1 MFSAERYVHIV
12 ASDDD
17 LLSLFDELAV
27 HNSGNHSRLAAAPA
41 YSLDFFYL
49 VCIYEHIIG
58 AFKQL
63 VPEVVFQAVCQN
75 RHFTAVDDLDQFLNM
90 MFFEELTFIYQDTVD
105 LPLLVFPEI
114 KAEDVGVVLDDE
126 SFSLHSYPG
135 GYEAY
140 AVSVVD

>member
-1 MFSAERYVHIV
+1 MLAAQRHIHIV
-12 ASDDD
+12 ASYHY
-17 LLSLFDELAV
+17 LLSLFDDSSV
-27 HNSGNHSRLAAAPA
+27 DNSGHHGSFSPAPA
-41 YSLDFFYL
+41 YSLYFFYL

-114 KAEDVGVVLDDE
+114 KAEDVGVVLDEE